1 MFRYILDLFQSL
13 ERFLGFEN
21 DDYDY
26 NYVGG
31 GYDDDGYSGYEY
43 CESNKIVLSTP
54 IIEQPIISPILLDT
68 TLITSE
74 NTFVAKY

>member
-1 MFRYILDLFQSL
+1 MFSYILDLFQSL

-26 NYVGG
+26 VGE
-31 GYDDDGYSGYEY
+31 GYDDESYSGYEY

-54 IIEQPIISPILLDT
+54 IIEQPIISPILLDA

-74 NTFVAKY
+74 NTFIAKY

>member
-1 MFRYILDLFQSL
+1 MFSYILDLFQSL

-26 NYVGG
+26 DYVGED
-31 GYDDDGYSGYEY
+31 YDDDGYEY

-54 IIEQPIISPILLDT
+54 IIEAPIVSPILVDA

-74 NTFVAKY
+74 HTFVAKY